1 MLIALGVP
9 VGGAGEQTAVSFL
22 EINMLA
28 SQPSAPGLSTPP
40 CVPTST
46 SQAASSLS
54 PDVGSR

>member
-28 SQPSAPGLSTPP
+28 SQHSVPGLSPP
-40 CVPTST
+40 PRVPTST

-54 PDVGSR
+54 PVVGSR